1 MLYAIKKAIA
11 DNIEGIAYLHKDRFR
26 DHFLGH
32 YPIFIIERFY
42 ESFLDTSLFFVALQ
56 ENNVVGF
63 VMGGTSTELQ
73 TFKKNFIK
81 KNLFKCLL
89 STICIP
95 SIYIDALYRAK
106 QMMNRPVNKKGLPT
120 PSAASIRLLSIAVSE
135 NMQGTG

>member
-73 TFKKNFIK
+73 TFKKNFT
-81 KNLFKCLL
+81 L
-89 STICIP
+89 SRKIFLNVCYLP
-95 SIYIDALYRAK
+95 YAYHQYILMLYTA
-106 QMMNRPVNKKGLPT
+106 QNK
-120 PSAASIRLLSIAVSE
+120 
-135 NMQGTG
+135 